1 LGANTRFRDPN
12 KADYTLNKA
21 INLTES
27 EKDTANYIHCVSNL
41 AYLYFMQ
48 GAKVGKDSA
57 AVLYNKAYGQLQ
69 RILKLKR
76 MDYFTIN
83 DFATCACVYAM
94 KGKPDSAL
102 KFIDKAKERISDS
115 SYYHS
120 HNYLVPMA
128 QIAKASGNMLDYY
141 KLSHESDSIDFAL
154 MRNPDIVNI
163 MYAEINYGP
172 WDRIDGKSFVNGYGD
187 KPAGARFYPSDM
199 TAEEFDSWDDLAK
212 NSPYTLA
219 RRTADGSLE
228 TVWYH
233 DAYAG
238 SISKI
243 EEYLQRAA
251 DVTIKESVRNYL
263 LKKIEGLK
271 TDDYYESDKAWLEM
285 NDSKMDLVIGPIE
298 PVDDALYGTK
308 ASYGAY
314 VLLKNLHRTEE
325 LSALAARMPELQEML
340 PGDPANRQ
348 FVPGAES
355 DIFSCNVL
363 YCSGYTNAGFK
374 VIGINFPYDA
384 KVQEELGTRSI
395 IFDNIIREKFNRT
408 VYPVG
413 QSLLEESYQPHVD
426 ASAFYWLIVFR
437 EIAKGLGVKETVN
450 GRGTVAEALGN
461 EALAIEKA
469 KSNVL
474 GTWLCAQE
482 AEAYHISALFQKEDV
497 LTTFVTNTIRSV
509 RFGAADPTGI
519 ANIIVYNYL
528 LETKAITWNAT
539 GRYSIDFDKTW
550 QALEDLGA
558 EILRIQAHG
567 DIDAANSYIA
577 RYGVAGLESLSD
589 KRVLERAGVPVD
601 IRFTY

>member
-1 LGANTRFRDPN
+1 MNPN
-12 KADYTLNKA
+12 LFQFPAKQRQKNWKVTVWSLLALAVVSCTQDKVDFDSLVDNYAVVTIPAPDLTGITDNGKEVLKLYRMAADEVDNIYWQQNYG
-21 INLTES
+21 
-27 EKDTANYIHCVSNL
+27 EKDAFL
-41 AYLYFMQ
+41 
-48 GAKVGKDSA
+48 DS
-57 AVLYNKAYGQLQ
+57 LESPSQ
-69 RILKLKR
+69 RL
-76 MDYFTIN
+76 
-83 DFATCACVYAM
+83 
-94 KGKPDSAL
+94 
-102 KFIDKAKERISDS
+102 
-115 SYYHS
+115 
-120 HNYLVPMA
+120 
-128 QIAKASGNMLDYY
+128 
-141 KLSHESDSIDFAL
+141 
-154 MRNPDIVNI
+154 
-163 MYAEINYGP
+163 YAEINYGP

-199 TAEEFDSWDDLAK
+199 TAEEFDSWDDPAK

-219 RRTADGSLE
+219 RRAADGSLE

-243 EEYLQRAA
+243 EDYLQRAA

-384 KVQEELGTRSI
+384 RVQEELGTRSI

>member
-1 LGANTRFRDPN
+1 MKNHITVWSLLALAVVSCTQDKVDFDRLVDNYAVVTIPAPDLTGITDNGKEVLKLYRMA
-12 KADYTLNKA
+12 ADEVDNIYWQQNYG
-21 INLTES
+21 
-27 EKDTANYIHCVSNL
+27 EKDAFL
-41 AYLYFMQ
+41 
-48 GAKVGKDSA
+48 DS
-57 AVLYNKAYGQLQ
+57 LESPSQ
-69 RILKLKR
+69 RL
-76 MDYFTIN
+76 
-83 DFATCACVYAM
+83 
-94 KGKPDSAL
+94 
-102 KFIDKAKERISDS
+102 
-115 SYYHS
+115 
-120 HNYLVPMA
+120 
-128 QIAKASGNMLDYY
+128 
-141 KLSHESDSIDFAL
+141 
-154 MRNPDIVNI
+154 
-163 MYAEINYGP
+163 YAEINYGP

-199 TAEEFDSWDDLAK
+199 TAEEFDSWDDPAK

-219 RRTADGSLE
+219 RRAADGSLE

-384 KVQEELGTRSI
+384 RVQEELGTRSI

>member
-1 LGANTRFRDPN
+1 MHLIPTFAGQKENN
-12 KADYTLNKA
+12 VMKKATTVWA
-21 INLTES
+21 ILALVAISCTQERVNVNRLVENYAQVTIPAPDLTGIT
-27 EKDTANYIHCVSNL
+27 DN
-41 AYLYFMQ
+41 
-48 GAKVGKDSA
+48 GKE
-57 AVLYNKAYGQLQ
+57 V
-69 RILKLKR
+69 LKLYR
-76 MDYFTIN
+76 MAADEVDKIYWQQYFGPKEEFLSSLSTE
-83 DFATCACVYAM
+83 AERQYA
-94 KGKPDSAL
+94 S
-102 KFIDKAKERISDS
+102 
-115 SYYHS
+115 
-120 HNYLVPMA
+120 
-128 QIAKASGNMLDYY
+128 
-141 KLSHESDSIDFAL
+141 
-154 MRNPDIVNI
+154 
-163 MYAEINYGP
+163 INYGP
-172 WDRIDGKSFVNGYGD
+172 WDRIDGKAFLKGYGP
-187 KPAGARFYPSDM
+187 KPAGAGFYPADM
-199 TAEEFDSWDDLAK
+199 TEAEYTAFNAPDK
-212 NSPYTLA
+212 QSPYTLVV
-219 RRTADGSLE
+219 RDGDALK

-233 DAYAG
+233 DAYAQF
-238 SISKI
+238 IAKI
-243 EEYLQRAA
+243 EGYLGRAA
-251 DVTIKESVRNYL
+251 DVTIKESVRHYL
-263 LKKIEGLK
+263 LHLIEGLK

-384 KVQEELGTRSI
+384 RVQEELGTRSI

>member
-1 LGANTRFRDPN
+1 MKNHITVWSLLALAVVSCTQDKVDFDRLVDNYAVVTIPAPDLTGITDNGKEVLKLYRMA
-12 KADYTLNKA
+12 ADEVDNIYWQQNYG
-21 INLTES
+21 
-27 EKDTANYIHCVSNL
+27 EKDAFL
-41 AYLYFMQ
+41 
-48 GAKVGKDSA
+48 DS
-57 AVLYNKAYGQLQ
+57 LESPSQ
-69 RILKLKR
+69 RL
-76 MDYFTIN
+76 
-83 DFATCACVYAM
+83 
-94 KGKPDSAL
+94 
-102 KFIDKAKERISDS
+102 
-115 SYYHS
+115 
-120 HNYLVPMA
+120 
-128 QIAKASGNMLDYY
+128 
-141 KLSHESDSIDFAL
+141 
-154 MRNPDIVNI
+154 
-163 MYAEINYGP
+163 YAEINYGP

-187 KPAGARFYPSDM
+187 KPAGARFYPSNM
-199 TAEEFDSWDDLAK
+199 TAEEFDSWDDPAK

-384 KVQEELGTRSI
+384 RVQEELGTRSI

>member
-1 LGANTRFRDPN
+1 MKNHITVWSLLALAVVSCTQDKVDFDSLVDNYAVVTIPAPDLTGITDNGKEVLKLYRMA
-12 KADYTLNKA
+12 ADEVDNIYWQQNYG
-21 INLTES
+21 
-27 EKDTANYIHCVSNL
+27 EKDAFL
-41 AYLYFMQ
+41 
-48 GAKVGKDSA
+48 DS
-57 AVLYNKAYGQLQ
+57 LESPSQ
-69 RILKLKR
+69 RL
-76 MDYFTIN
+76 
-83 DFATCACVYAM
+83 
-94 KGKPDSAL
+94 
-102 KFIDKAKERISDS
+102 
-115 SYYHS
+115 
-120 HNYLVPMA
+120 
-128 QIAKASGNMLDYY
+128 
-141 KLSHESDSIDFAL
+141 
-154 MRNPDIVNI
+154 
-163 MYAEINYGP
+163 YAEINYGP

-199 TAEEFDSWDDLAK
+199 TAEEFDSWDDPAK

-219 RRTADGSLE
+219 RRAADGSLE

-384 KVQEELGTRSI
+384 RVQEELGTRSI

-589 KRVLERAGVPVD
+589 ERVLERAGVPVD

>member
-1 LGANTRFRDPN
+1 MKNHITVWSLLALAVVSCTQDKVDFDRLVDNYAVVTIPAPDLTGITDNGKEVLKLYRMA
-12 KADYTLNKA
+12 ADEVDNIYWQQNYG
-21 INLTES
+21 
-27 EKDTANYIHCVSNL
+27 EKDAFL
-41 AYLYFMQ
+41 
-48 GAKVGKDSA
+48 DS
-57 AVLYNKAYGQLQ
+57 LESPLQ
-69 RILKLKR
+69 RL
-76 MDYFTIN
+76 
-83 DFATCACVYAM
+83 
-94 KGKPDSAL
+94 
-102 KFIDKAKERISDS
+102 
-115 SYYHS
+115 
-120 HNYLVPMA
+120 
-128 QIAKASGNMLDYY
+128 
-141 KLSHESDSIDFAL
+141 
-154 MRNPDIVNI
+154 
-163 MYAEINYGP
+163 YAEINYGP

-199 TAEEFDSWDDLAK
+199 TAEEFDSWDDPAK
-212 NSPYTLA
+212 NSPYTLV
-219 RRTADGSLE
+219 RRAADGSLE

-233 DAYAG
+233 DAFAG

-243 EEYLQRAA
+243 EDYLQRAA

-384 KVQEELGTRSI
+384 RVQEELGTRSI

-482 AEAYHISALFQKEDV
+482 TEAYHISALFQKEDV

-509 RFGAADPTGI
+509 RFGAVDPTGI

>member
-1 LGANTRFRDPN
+1 MKNHITVWSLLALAVVSCTQDKVDFDRLVDNYAVVTIPAPDLTGITDNGKEVLKLYRMA
-12 KADYTLNKA
+12 ADEVDKIYWQQNYG
-21 INLTES
+21 
-27 EKDTANYIHCVSNL
+27 EKDAFL
-41 AYLYFMQ
+41 
-48 GAKVGKDSA
+48 DS
-57 AVLYNKAYGQLQ
+57 LESPSQ
-69 RILKLKR
+69 RL
-76 MDYFTIN
+76 
-83 DFATCACVYAM
+83 
-94 KGKPDSAL
+94 
-102 KFIDKAKERISDS
+102 
-115 SYYHS
+115 
-120 HNYLVPMA
+120 
-128 QIAKASGNMLDYY
+128 
-141 KLSHESDSIDFAL
+141 
-154 MRNPDIVNI
+154 
-163 MYAEINYGP
+163 YAEINYGP

-199 TAEEFDSWDDLAK
+199 TAEEFDSWDDPAK

-219 RRTADGSLE
+219 RRAADGSLE

-233 DAYAG
+233 VAYAG

-325 LSALAARMPELQEML
+325 LSALASRMPELQEML

>member
-1 LGANTRFRDPN
+1 MKNHITVWSLLALAVVSCTQDKVDFDSLVDNYAVVTIPAPDLTGITDNGKEVLKLYRMA
-12 KADYTLNKA
+12 ADEVDNIYWQQNYG
-21 INLTES
+21 
-27 EKDTANYIHCVSNL
+27 EKDAFL
-41 AYLYFMQ
+41 
-48 GAKVGKDSA
+48 DS
-57 AVLYNKAYGQLQ
+57 LESPSQ
-69 RILKLKR
+69 RL
-76 MDYFTIN
+76 
-83 DFATCACVYAM
+83 
-94 KGKPDSAL
+94 
-102 KFIDKAKERISDS
+102 
-115 SYYHS
+115 
-120 HNYLVPMA
+120 
-128 QIAKASGNMLDYY
+128 
-141 KLSHESDSIDFAL
+141 
-154 MRNPDIVNI
+154 
-163 MYAEINYGP
+163 YAEINYGP

-199 TAEEFDSWDDLAK
+199 TAEEFDSWDDPAK

-219 RRTADGSLE
+219 RRAADGSLE

-243 EEYLQRAA
+243 EDYLQRAA

-384 KVQEELGTRSI
+384 RVQEELGTRSI

>member
-1 LGANTRFRDPN
+1 MKNHITVWSLLALAVVSCTQDKVDFDRLVDNYAVVTIPAPDLTGITDNGKEVLKLYRMA
-12 KADYTLNKA
+12 ADEVDKIYWQQNFG
-21 INLTES
+21 
-27 EKDTANYIHCVSNL
+27 EKDAFL
-41 AYLYFMQ
+41 
-48 GAKVGKDSA
+48 DS
-57 AVLYNKAYGQLQ
+57 LENPSQ
-69 RILKLKR
+69 KL
-76 MDYFTIN
+76 
-83 DFATCACVYAM
+83 
-94 KGKPDSAL
+94 
-102 KFIDKAKERISDS
+102 
-115 SYYHS
+115 
-120 HNYLVPMA
+120 
-128 QIAKASGNMLDYY
+128 
-141 KLSHESDSIDFAL
+141 
-154 MRNPDIVNI
+154 
-163 MYAEINYGP
+163 YAEINYGP

-199 TAEEFDSWDDLAK
+199 TAGEFDSWDDPAK
-212 NSPYTLA
+212 NSPYTLV
-219 RRTADGSLE
+219 RRAADGSLE

-263 LKKIEGLK
+263 LKKIEGLR